1 MACLGAEGRGSRV
14 GEAIAA
20 TQRARSTI
28 PVLLKIAT
36 RSWESTAYAAAG
48 GGKPTG
54 KARPEGG
61 DCQPT
66 ATAFRAYAR
75 LRHDDNIRQQ
85 HGNGIG
91 AVINLGCCA
100 HAEKSHCVLHHNEK
114 PKLPCHRGTRAGY
127 PRTRHS
133 QPTSSA
139 PTAAARMLQ
148 TMRGSTRAPPAG
160 HAGGRGGADDDGVI
174 RNLAAEIARAKYK

>member
-1 MACLGAEGRGSRV
+1 MMAGSAARIAAAALLFAAMLALKSPKMACLGAEGRGSRV

-28 PVLLKIAT
+28 PVHLKIAT
-36 RSWESTAYAAAG
+36 RPWESTAYAAAG

-75 LRHDDNIRQQ
+75 LRHLARR
-85 HGNGIG
+85 
-91 AVINLGCCA
+91 
-100 HAEKSHCVLHHNEK
+100 HALV
-114 PKLPCHRGTRAGY
+114 RG
-127 PRTRHS
+127 
-133 QPTSSA
+133 
-139 PTAAARMLQ
+139 
-148 TMRGSTRAPPAG
+148 
-160 HAGGRGGADDDGVI
+160 
-174 RNLAAEIARAKYK
+174 